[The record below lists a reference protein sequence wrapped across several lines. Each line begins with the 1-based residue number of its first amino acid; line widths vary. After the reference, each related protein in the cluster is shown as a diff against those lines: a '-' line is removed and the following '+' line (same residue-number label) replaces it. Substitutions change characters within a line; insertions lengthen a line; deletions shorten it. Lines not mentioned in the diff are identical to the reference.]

1 MRLYD
6 ETDSASIEAHGVK
19 LREAGTLAEVECE
32 IPIPEDTRE
41 RMIGTR
47 NKSAFGMLL
56 ERSYYGINPGNS
68 PLPDFPEAGVE
79 LKSHPLVKHTR
90 KSFQAKERLAL
101 NMINYQSEA
110 GKTFEESSFSKKNSK
125 IMLVSFEH
133 EDARPAIDHPVRITQ
148 LIEFDSLPEKDRLI
162 IRNDWERIQAKIVAG
177 KAHELSE
184 GDTDYLSA
192 CTKSA
197 TSENRRSQAAG
208 GPDAKPRAYSFKP
221 GYMTALSLRIL
232 RPNAPELHEPV
243 LKGKKI
249 EELRT
254 KTLEQ
259 LVEEQFAPYIGMD
272 TDAIAT
278 MVGEGLNKK
287 AKQYRAMLARR
298 MLGIRGNRI
307 EEFEKAGILMKTIH
321 LTKDGKPKE
330 AISFPAMSFQG
341 VIHETWDGDPE
352 EGQLRSELQTILERK
367 FLFVVFKTEANGR
380 VIFRR
385 AFFWNM
391 PAADI
396 DAVQPVWEETI
407 EKLAESD
414 MSSVVRHTDDRI
426 IHMRPHGKDMFDLDT
441 LPNGEMF
448 RKSCFWL
455 NKNYI
460 KKILD
465 S

>member
-1 MRLYD
+1 MRLYN
-6 ETDSASIEAHGVK
+6 ETDPASIEAHGVK
-19 LREAGTLAEVECE
+19 LLVAVTLAAAECE
-32 IPIPEDTRE
+32 MPIPAEARRGT
-41 RMIGTR
+41 IGAR
-47 NKSAFGMLL
+47 NRSAFGTLL
-56 ERSYYGINPGNS
+56 ERNYYGINPGSS
-68 PLPDFPEAGVE
+68 PLPDFPQAGVE
-79 LKSHPLVKHTR
+79 LKSHPLVKHAK

-101 NMINYQSEA
+101 NMINYRSEA

-133 EDARPAIDHPVRITQ
+133 EDSRPAIDHPVRITK

-197 TSENRRSQAAG
+197 TGRNRTPQAAG
-208 GPDAKPRAYSFKP
+208 GPPAKPRAYSFKP

-232 RPNAPELHEPV
+232 RPHAPGLHEPV
-243 LKGKKI
+243 LKDKKVG
-249 EELRT
+249 ELRT

-259 LVEEQFAPYIGMD
+259 LVEERFAPYIGMD
-272 TDAIAT
+272 TDAIAA
-278 MVGEGLNKK
+278 MVGKGLNKK

-330 AISFPAMSFQG
+330 AMSFSAMSFRG

-352 EGQLRSELQTILERK
+352 EGQLRSELQSILERK
-367 FLFVVFKTEANGR
+367 FLFIVFKTEAGGR
-380 VIFRR
+380 TVFER

-396 DAVQPVWEETI
+396 DAVQPVWEETV
-407 EKLAESD
+407 EKIASSD
-414 MSSVVRHTDDRI
+414 MGGIVQDTDDRI
-426 IHMRPHGKDMFDLDT
+426 IHIRPHGKDMFDLDT
-441 LPNGEMF
+441 LPNGQTF

-455 NKNYI
+455 NKSYI